1 VTTLKVLVV
10 EDEWLIGEELKDQLE
25 ELGHEVM
32 GPALNCAAAL
42 ELAFRTRPDLAVVD
56 THLGSETC
64 EAVLDEMAAQDVPV
78 LICSGHSQHELPDF
92 ARGFPL
98 LTKPFDRQAVQSAL
112 STRVRDPV

>member
-1 VTTLKVLVV
+1 MPALKILVV

-25 ELGHEVM
+25 HLGHEVM

-42 ELAFRTRPDLAVVD
+42 ELVFRTRPDLAVVD

-64 EAVLDEMAAQDVPV
+64 EAVLDELAAQEVPV
-78 LICSGHSQHELPDF
+78 IICSGHSEQELPDF

-98 LTKPFDRQAVQSAL
+98 LTKPFNSQAVQSAL
-112 STRVRDPV
+112 GSS

>member
-1 VTTLKVLVV
+1 MASLRILVV

-42 ELAFRTRPDLAVVD
+42 ELVFRSRPDLAVVD

-64 EAVLDEMAAQDVPV
+64 EAVLDELAAQAVPV
-78 LICSGHSQHELPDF
+78 LICSGHSEHDLPDF

-98 LTKPFDRQAVQSAL
+98 LSKPFSRQTVESAL
-112 STRVRDPV
+112 SGRE